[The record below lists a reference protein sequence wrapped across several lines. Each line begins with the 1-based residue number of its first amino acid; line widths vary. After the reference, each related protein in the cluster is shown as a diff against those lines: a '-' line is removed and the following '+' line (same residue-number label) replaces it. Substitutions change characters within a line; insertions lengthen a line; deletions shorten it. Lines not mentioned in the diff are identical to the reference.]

1 MNINTDKPITPIDPP
16 KPIGDGNDDLREL
29 RRQILRDS
37 IMESNDVMYHNEKKK
52 NIEALR

>member
-1 MNINTDKPITPIDPP
+1 MGTVEQKPPTPAKPQDPV
-16 KPIGDGNDDLREL
+16 GDGNDDLREL

-37 IMESNDVMYHNEKKK
+37 IKESNDVMYHNEKKK